1 MNYIKKLWPYLV
13 ALIVFTAVACIYMSP
28 VLDGKVIATS
38 DGIQGR
44 AAVQEAVS
52 YYQETGNRTWWT
64 GSMFSGMPNYQIGG
78 GRFTA
83 QNWMQPIREV
93 LLWGHSNVIAI
104 VLLYCLGFFALL
116 RSMKVDKWLSIV
128 GALAI
133 AFSSYFFIIIGAN
146 HHSKT
151 STLALMAAV
160 IAGFYLIFHG
170 HRKSGICLTMICSAV
185 GFFPHPQMS
194 YYMCFII
201 GAFWIAELCGPTS
214 SLPQRE
220 GDSTLA
226 SKSKSRWVTFGLN
239 TLLFVASFGIG
250 LGTGTGATFTNLEY
264 AQETMRGGGSDLA
277 KENDKENK
285 TDGLDLDYATAWS
298 YGIDECWTFLIPDYM
313 GGSSNYNVGSD
324 SELCEMMVQQ
334 GVQRKQAE
342 QFCQSLPMYWGDQPF
357 TAGPVYM
364 GAIVCLL
371 FVLGLFIVKGPY
383 KWALL
388 AVTILSV
395 MLSWGHNWM
404 SLTKFFFDVVPMYN
418 KFRAVSSILVIA
430 EVTMPLLGF
439 LALKRLCEVKQQAVE
454 AANGSVEKYNA
465 DASVKQMIRQ
475 LGMAAGVIAG
485 LLIIAF
491 ITTSGFTGPNDAGM
505 FSQLPDWLSDGI
517 ILQREAM
524 FKADWARTLG
534 FVLCAVAFLVVYLK
548 MYKMQGTALVAL
560 VMGALILGDMWP
572 VDKRYMNDGMFSK
585 GNSFEQAF
593 KMQPWEKQI
602 LDNDKDPN
610 FRVMNLAASTFNDA
624 RTSYRLKSIGGYSA
638 AKLRRYQ
645 DLIDEHL
652 SQMHW
657 PVIDMLN
664 AKYIIFNDKES
675 GQTGVQLN
683 PNAMGNAWYVDTL
696 IVVDTPNQECDGL
709 MEYDLHTTAVLDK
722 EFASQLKGYPEYAQ
736 IVNASDSAAT
746 VQLTKYTPEYLE
758 YDSQSSQ
765 DGTIVFSEIYY
776 PHGWKATIDGEPA
789 EHFRV
794 NYLLRALNVPA
805 GQHHIRFEFR
815 PESVEKGNMLSM
827 AFVIA
832 MYLIIVGC
840 VFLGFRKRNC

>member
-13 ALIVFTAVACIYMSP
+13 ALIVFTVVACVYMSP
-28 VLDGKVIATS
+28 VLDGMIIATS
-38 DGIQGR
+38 DGVQGR
-44 AAVQEAVS
+44 AAVHEAAE
-52 YYQETGNRTWWT
+52 YFQQTGNRTWWT

-78 GRFTA
+78 GRFEA
-83 QNWMQPIREV
+83 HNWMLPIRNV
-93 LLWGHSNVIAI
+93 LLWGHNNVIAI
-104 VLLYCLGFFALL
+104 VLFYCLGFFALI

-170 HRKSGICLTMICSAV
+170 HRKTGICLTMICSAV

-201 GAFWIAELCGPTS
+201 GFFWLAELFSVIFSKKEVTNENSLPSREGKGCVPFVIS
-214 SLPQRE
+214 SLIFA
-220 GDSTLA
+220 LA
-226 SKSKSRWVTFGLN
+226 
-239 TLLFVASFGIG
+239 FGIG

-264 AQETMRGGGSDLA
+264 AEETMRGGGSDLA
-277 KENDKENK
+277 KDNDSENK
-285 TDGLDLDYATAWS
+285 TKGLDLDYATAWS
-298 YGIDECWTFLIPDYM
+298 YGIDECWTFLIPNYM

-324 SELCEMMVQQ
+324 SPLCEMMISQ

-342 QFCQSLPMYWGDQPF
+342 QFCQSLPTYWGTQPF

-364 GAIVCLL
+364 GAVICLL
-371 FVLGLFIVKGPY
+371 FVLGLLIVKGPY

-388 AVTILSV
+388 GVTLLSV

-404 SLTKFFFDVVPMYN
+404 PLTKLFFDVVPMYN

-439 LALKRLCEVKQQAVE
+439 LALKRLCEDKGVKDM
-454 AANGSVEKYNA
+454 GKSV
-465 DASVKQMIRQ
+465 
-475 LGMAAGVIAG
+475 LTAGGIVVALLFIAMM
-485 LLIIAF
+485 
-491 ITTSGFTGPNDAGM
+491 TTSGFTSPNDEQM
-505 FSQLPDWLSDGI
+505 FSQLPEWLADGL
-517 ILQREAM
+517 ILQRQSM
-524 FKADWARTLG
+524 FQMDVWRSMF
-534 FVLCAVAFLVVYLK
+534 FVLIT
-548 MYKMQGTALVAL
+548 TALLFAFARSRKFNSVPAL
-560 VMGALILGDMWP
+560 AAILGVLVLADMWP
-572 VDKRYMNDGMFSK
+572 VDKRYMNDSMFSK
-585 GNSFEQAF
+585 GNSFDLAF

-610 FRVMNLAASTFNDA
+610 FRVMNLAVSTFNDA

-652 SQMHW
+652 SKMHW

-664 AKYIIFNDKES
+664 TKYLIVADRQTGE
-675 GQTGVQLN
+675 TGVQLN
-683 PNAMGNAWYVDTL
+683 PNAMGNAWFVDTL
-696 IVVDTPNQECDGL
+696 VVVDTPNQECDGL
-709 MEYDLHTTAVLDK
+709 MQYDLHNTAVLDK
-722 EFASQLKGYPEYAQ
+722 EFADNLNGYPEYAQ
-736 IVNASDSAAT
+736 IVNPTDSTAS
-746 VQLTKYTPEYLE
+746 VVLTKYTPEYIE

-776 PHGWKATIDGEPA
+776 PHGWQALIDGEKVD
-789 EHFRV
+789 HFRV

-832 MYLIIVGC
+832 MYLIIIGC
-840 VFLGFRKRNC
+840 VAANFIPKWHSNS

>member
-13 ALIVFTAVACIYMSP
+13 ALIVFAAVACIYMSP

-38 DGIQGR
+38 DGVQGR

-170 HRKSGICLTMICSAV
+170 HRKTGVCLTMICSAV

-201 GAFWIAELCGPTS
+201 GAFWLAELWTAIK
-214 SLPQRE
+214 
-220 GDSTLA
+220 D
-226 SKSKSRWVTFGLN
+226 KSWKAFGIS
-239 TLLFVASFGIG
+239 TLLFAASFGIG

-277 KENDKENK
+277 KESDGENK

-298 YGIDECWTFLIPDYM
+298 YGIDECWTFLIPNYM

-324 SELCEMMVQQ
+324 SPLCDMMVKQ

-342 QFCQSLPMYWGDQPF
+342 QFCQSLPTYWGTQPF

-364 GAIVCLL
+364 GAVVCLL
-371 FVLGLFIVKGPY
+371 FVLGLLIVKGPY
-383 KWALL
+383 KWAIL
-388 AVTILSV
+388 AVTILSI

-439 LALKRLCEVKQQAVE
+439 LALKRLCEVKNQAVVSSD
-454 AANGSVEKYNA
+454 GSVETYKN
-465 DASVKQMIRQ
+465 DGGVKEMIKQ
-475 LGMAAGVIAG
+475 LSIAG
-485 LLIIAF
+485 GVVVFLLMVAF
-491 ITTSGFTGPNDAGM
+491 FCTSGFSSPND
-505 FSQLPDWLSDGI
+505 
-517 ILQREAM
+517 EAM
-524 FKADWARTLG
+524 FAQLPEWLSEGILLQRNVMFTSDLWRTMG
-534 FVLCAVAFLVVYLK
+534 FVICTVVLLFVYLK
-548 MYKMQGTALVAL
+548 LPKFKGTGLLAIALGALV
-560 VMGALILGDMWP
+560 ILDMWP
-572 VDKRYMNDGMFSK
+572 VDKRYMNDSMFSK
-585 GNSFEQAF
+585 GNSFDQVF
-593 KMQPWEKQI
+593 KMQSWEKTI

-610 FRVMNLAASTFNDA
+610 FRVMNLAVSTFNDA

-652 SQMHW
+652 SKMHW

-664 AKYIIFNDKES
+664 TKYLIFKDQES
-675 GQTGVQLN
+675 GEIGVQQN

-696 IVVDTPNQECDGL
+696 VVVDTPNQECDGL

-722 EFASQLKGYPEYAQ
+722 EFAQNLKGYPEFAQ
-736 IVNASDSAAT
+736 IVNPADSTAS
-746 VQLTKYTPEYLE
+746 VVLTQYTPEYLE
-758 YDSQSSQ
+758 YEAQSKE

-776 PHGWKATIDGEPA
+776 PHGWKALIDGQPA

-827 AFVIA
+827 AFVIL
-832 MYLIIVGC
+832 MYLIIIGC
-840 VFLGFRKRNC
+840 IAVNFIPKKGKVEGTNL

>member
-1 MNYIKKLWPYLV
+1 MNYLKKIWPYLV
-13 ALIVFTAVACIYMSP
+13 AVIVFAVVACVYMSP

-83 QNWMQPIREV
+83 QTWMQPIREV

-104 VLLYCLGFFALL
+104 VLLYCLGFFALF

-146 HHSKT
+146 HHSKS

-170 HRKSGICLTMICSAV
+170 HRKTGICMTMICSAV

-194 YYMCFII
+194 FYMCFII
-201 GAFWIAELCGPTS
+201 GFFWLAELWNAYIAKNWKAFGI
-214 SLPQRE
+214 
-220 GDSTLA
+220 STA
-226 SKSKSRWVTFGLN
+226 
-239 TLLFVASFGIG
+239 LFAAAFGIG

-264 AQETMRGGGSDLA
+264 AQETMRGGGSDL
-277 KENDKENK
+277 KKDTDGENK
-285 TDGLDLDYATAWS
+285 TKGLDLDYATAWS

-313 GGSSNYNVGSD
+313 GGSSNYNVGAD
-324 SELCEMMVQQ
+324 SELCQMMIQQ

-371 FVLGLFIVKGPY
+371 FVLGLLVVKGPY
-383 KWALL
+383 KWAILC
-388 AVTILSV
+388 VTLLSV

-465 DASVKQMIRQ
+465 DASVKNLIKQ
-475 LGMAAGVIAG
+475 LGIAAAVIAG

-491 ITTSGFTGPNDAGM
+491 LSTSGFTGPNDANI
-505 FSQLPDWLSDGI
+505 FSQLPEWLSDGI
-517 ILQREAM
+517 IMQREAM
-524 FKADWARTLG
+524 FKADWARSLG

-548 MYKMQGTALVAL
+548 MYKIKGTGILAL
-560 VMGALILGDMWP
+560 VMGVLILGDMWP
-572 VDKRYMNDGMFSK
+572 VDKRYMNDSMFSK

-593 KMQPWEKQI
+593 KIQPWEKQI

-610 FRVMNLAASTFNDA
+610 FRVMNLATSTFNDA

-664 AKYIIFNDKES
+664 AKYIIFADKQS

-696 IVVDTPNQECDGL
+696 VVVDTPNQECDGL

-722 EFASQLKGYPEYAQ
+722 EFASNLKGYPEFAQ
-736 IVNASDSAAT
+736 IINEKDST
-746 VQLTKYTPEYLE
+746 ESVKLTKYTPEYLE
-758 YDSQSSQ
+758 YDAQSSV

-776 PHGWKATIDGEPA
+776 PHGWKALIDGEPA

-815 PESVEKGNMLSM
+815 PEAVDKGNMLSM
-827 AFVIA
+827 AFVIL
-832 MYLIIVGC
+832 MYLVIAVCLIGGYRGC
-840 VFLGFRKRNC
+840 KGNK

>member
-13 ALIVFTAVACIYMSP
+13 AIIVFAVVACIYMSP

-44 AAVQEAVS
+44 AAVQEAVQ

-78 GRFTA
+78 GRFAA

-170 HRKSGICLTMICSAV
+170 HKKTGICLTMICSAV

-201 GAFWIAELCGPTS
+201 GFFWLAELWEAVKTKAWKAFGIC
-214 SLPQRE
+214 SLIF
-220 GDSTLA
+220 A
-226 SKSKSRWVTFGLN
+226 I
-239 TLLFVASFGIG
+239 SFAIG

-264 AQETMRGGGSDLA
+264 AEETMRGGGSDLA
-277 KENDKENK
+277 KDTDTENK
-285 TDGLDLDYATAWS
+285 TKGLDLDYATAWS

-342 QFCQSLPMYWGDQPF
+342 QFCRSLPMYWGDQPF

-371 FVLGLFIVKGPY
+371 FVLGLLIVKGPY
-383 KWALL
+383 KWAIL
-388 AVTILSV
+388 AVTLLSV

-404 SLTKFFFDVVPMYN
+404 SLTKLFFDVVPMYN

-454 AANGSVEKYNA
+454 AAAGSVEKYNA

-475 LGMAAGVIAG
+475 LGIAAGIIAA

-491 ITTSGFTGPNDAGM
+491 LTTSGFTGPNDAGM

-534 FVLCAVAFLVVYLK
+534 FVLCAVAFLFVYLK
-548 MYKMQGTALVAL
+548 IYKMQGTALVAL
-560 VMGALILGDMWP
+560 VMGALILVDMWP
-572 VDKRYMNDGMFSK
+572 VDKRYMNDSMFSK

-610 FRVMNLAASTFNDA
+610 FRVMNLAVSTFNDA

-652 SQMHW
+652 SKMHW

-664 AKYIIFNDKES
+664 TKYLIVADRQTGE
-675 GQTGVQLN
+675 TGVQLN
-683 PNAMGNAWYVDTL
+683 PNAMGNAWFVDTL
-696 IVVDTPNQECDGL
+696 VVVDTPNQECDGL
-709 MEYDLHTTAVLDK
+709 MQYDLHNTAVLDK
-722 EFASQLKGYPEYAQ
+722 EFADNLKGYPEFAQ
-736 IVNASDSAAT
+736 IVNPVDSTAS
-746 VQLTKYTPEYLE
+746 VVLTKYTPEYIE

-776 PHGWKATIDGEPA
+776 PHGWQALIDGEKVD
-789 EHFRV
+789 HFRV

-832 MYLIIVGC
+832 MYLIIIGC
-840 VFLGFRKRNC
+840 VAANFIPKWHSNS

>member
-13 ALIVFTAVACIYMSP
+13 AIIVFAVVACIYMSP

-44 AAVQEAVS
+44 AAVQEAVQ

-78 GRFTA
+78 GRFAA

-133 AFSSYFFIIIGAN
+133 AFSSYFFIFIGAN

-170 HRKSGICLTMICSAV
+170 HKKTGICLTMICSAV

-201 GAFWIAELCGPTS
+201 GFFWLAELWEAVKTKAWKAFGIC
-214 SLPQRE
+214 SLIF
-220 GDSTLA
+220 A
-226 SKSKSRWVTFGLN
+226 I
-239 TLLFVASFGIG
+239 SFAIG

-264 AQETMRGGGSDLA
+264 AEETMRGGGSDLA
-277 KENDKENK
+277 KDTDTENK
-285 TDGLDLDYATAWS
+285 TKGLDLDYATAWS

-371 FVLGLFIVKGPY
+371 FVLGLLIVKGPY
-383 KWALL
+383 KWAIL
-388 AVTILSV
+388 AVTLLSV

-404 SLTKFFFDVVPMYN
+404 SLTKLFFDVVPMYN

-454 AANGSVEKYNA
+454 VAAGSVEKYNA

-475 LGMAAGVIAG
+475 LGIAAGIIAA

-491 ITTSGFTGPNDAGM
+491 LTTSGFTGPNDTGM

-534 FVLCAVAFLVVYLK
+534 FVLCAVAFLFVYLK
-548 MYKMQGTALVAL
+548 IYKMQGTALVAL
-560 VMGALILGDMWP
+560 VMGALILVDMWP
-572 VDKRYMNDGMFSK
+572 VDKRYMNDSMFSK

-610 FRVMNLAASTFNDA
+610 FRVMNLAVSTFNDA

-652 SQMHW
+652 SKMHW

-664 AKYIIFNDKES
+664 TKYLIVADRQTGE
-675 GQTGVQLN
+675 TGVQLN
-683 PNAMGNAWYVDTL
+683 PNAMGNAWFVDTL
-696 IVVDTPNQECDGL
+696 VVVDTPNQECDGL
-709 MEYDLHTTAVLDK
+709 MQYDLHNTAVLDK
-722 EFASQLKGYPEYAQ
+722 EFADNLKGYPEFAQ
-736 IVNASDSAAT
+736 IVNPVDSTAS
-746 VQLTKYTPEYLE
+746 VVLTKYTPEYIE
-758 YDSQSSQ
+758 YESQSSQ

-776 PHGWKATIDGEPA
+776 PHGWQALIDGEQVD
-789 EHFRV
+789 HFRV

-827 AFVIA
+827 AFVIL
-832 MYLIIVGC
+832 MYLIILGCIVVG
-840 VFLGFRKRNC
+840 VKQI

>member
-1 MNYIKKLWPYLV
+1 MNYIKKFWPYLV
-13 ALIVFTAVACIYMSP
+13 AIIVFAVVSCVYMSP

-38 DGIQGR
+38 DGVQGR
-44 AAVQEAVS
+44 AAVQEAVE
-52 YYQETGNRTWWT
+52 YYQQTGNRTWWT

-116 RSMKVDKWLSIV
+116 RSMKVDKLLSIV

-170 HRKSGICLTMICSAV
+170 HKKTGICLTMICSAV

-201 GAFWIAELCGPTS
+201 GFFWLAELWNAITH
-214 SLPQRE
+214 
-220 GDSTLA
+220 
-226 SKSKSRWVTFGLN
+226 KSWKAFGIS
-239 TLLFVASFGIG
+239 TLLFVAAFGIG
-250 LGTGTGATFTNLEY
+250 LGTGTGSTFTNLEY
-264 AQETMRGGGSDLA
+264 AEETMRGGGSDLA
-277 KENDKENK
+277 KETDNENK
-285 TDGLDLDYATAWS
+285 TKGLDLDYATAWS

-313 GGSSNYNVGSD
+313 GGSSNYNVGKD
-324 SELCEMMVQQ
+324 SELFDMMVKQ

-342 QFCQSLPMYWGDQPF
+342 QFCQSLPTYWGTQPF

-364 GAIVCLL
+364 GSIVCLL
-371 FVLGLFIVKGPY
+371 FVLGLLIVKGPY
-383 KWALL
+383 KWAILG
-388 AVTILSV
+388 VTILSV

-404 SLTKFFFDVVPMYN
+404 SLTKLFFDVVPMYN

-439 LALKRLCEVKQQAVE
+439 LALKRLCEVKNE
-454 AANGSVEKYNA
+454 AIEKSNGSVDLYNA
-465 DASVKQMIRQ
+465 SSDVKNMIRQ
-475 LGMAAGVIAG
+475 LGIAG
-485 LLIIAF
+485 AIITGLLLVAYF
-491 ITTSGFTGPNDAGM
+491 TTSGFVSPNDEAM
-505 FSQLPDWLSDGI
+505 FSQLPEWLSDGI
-517 ILQREAM
+517 VLQREAM
-524 FKADWARTLG
+524 FHADLFRSLG
-534 FVLCAVAFLVVYLK
+534 FVLCALVFLVVYMK
-548 MYKMQGTALVAL
+548 MYKMKGTGIVAL
-560 VMGALILGDMWP
+560 VLGALVLCDMWP
-572 VDKRYMNDGMFSK
+572 VDKRYMNDEMFSK

-610 FRVMNLAASTFNDA
+610 FRVMNLAVSTFNDA

-652 SQMHW
+652 SKMHW

-664 AKYIIFNDKES
+664 TKYLIFKDQQS
-675 GQTGVQLN
+675 GEIGVQQN

-696 IVVDTPNQECDGL
+696 VVVDTPNQECDGL

-722 EFASQLKGYPEYAQ
+722 EFAQNLNGYPEFAQ
-736 IVNASDSAAT
+736 IVNTKDSTAT
-746 VQLTKYTPEYLE
+746 VELTKYTPEYIE
-758 YDSQSSQ
+758 YDAKSTE

-776 PHGWKATIDGEPA
+776 PHGWKALIDGEPTD
-789 EHFRV
+789 HFRV

-832 MYLIIVGC
+832 MYLIIIGC
-840 VFLGFRKRNC
+840 IAVNFIPKKD

>member
-13 ALIVFTAVACIYMSP
+13 AIIVFAVVACIYMSP

-44 AAVQEAVS
+44 AAVQEAVQ

-78 GRFTA
+78 GRFAA

-170 HRKSGICLTMICSAV
+170 HKKTGICLTMICSAV

-201 GAFWIAELCGPTS
+201 GFFWLAELWEAVKTKAWKAFGIC
-214 SLPQRE
+214 SLIF
-220 GDSTLA
+220 A
-226 SKSKSRWVTFGLN
+226 I
-239 TLLFVASFGIG
+239 SFAIG

-264 AQETMRGGGSDLA
+264 AEETMRGGGSDLA
-277 KENDKENK
+277 KDTDTENK
-285 TDGLDLDYATAWS
+285 TKGLDLDYATAWS

-371 FVLGLFIVKGPY
+371 FVLGLLIVKGPY
-383 KWALL
+383 KWAIL
-388 AVTILSV
+388 AVTLLSV

-404 SLTKFFFDVVPMYN
+404 SLTKLFFDVVPMYN

-454 AANGSVEKYNA
+454 AAAGSVEKYNA
-465 DASVKQMIRQ
+465 DSSVKQMIRQ
-475 LGMAAGVIAG
+475 LGIAAGIIAA

-491 ITTSGFTGPNDAGM
+491 LTTSGFTGPNDAGM

-534 FVLCAVAFLVVYLK
+534 FVLCAVAFLFVYLK
-548 MYKMQGTALVAL
+548 IYKMQGTALVAL
-560 VMGALILGDMWP
+560 VMGALILVDMWP
-572 VDKRYMNDGMFSK
+572 VDKRYMNDSMFSK

-610 FRVMNLAASTFNDA
+610 FRVMNLAVSTFNDA

-652 SQMHW
+652 SKMHW

-664 AKYIIFNDKES
+664 TKYLIVADRQTGE
-675 GQTGVQLN
+675 TGVQLN
-683 PNAMGNAWYVDTL
+683 PNAMGNAWFVDTL

-709 MEYDLHTTAVLDK
+709 MQYDLHNTAVLDK
-722 EFASQLKGYPEYAQ
+722 EYAQNLKGYPEYAQ
-736 IVNASDSAAT
+736 IVNPADSTAS
-746 VQLTKYTPEYLE
+746 VVLTKYTPEYIE

-776 PHGWKATIDGEPA
+776 PHGWQALIDGEKVD
-789 EHFRV
+789 HFRV

-827 AFVIA
+827 AFVIL
-832 MYLIIVGC
+832 MYLIILGCIVVG
-840 VFLGFRKRNC
+840 VKQI

>member
-1 MNYIKKLWPYLV
+1 MNYIKKIWPYLV
-13 ALIVFTAVACIYMSP
+13 ALIVFSAVACIYMSP

-201 GAFWIAELCGPTS
+201 GFFWLAELWDAIQSKAWKAFGI
-214 SLPQRE
+214 
-220 GDSTLA
+220 STA
-226 SKSKSRWVTFGLN
+226 
-239 TLLFVASFGIG
+239 LFVVSFGIG
-250 LGTGTGATFTNLEY
+250 LGTGSGATFTNLEY

-277 KENDKENK
+277 KDNDKENK

-298 YGIDECWTFLIPDYM
+298 YGIDECWTFLIPNYM
-313 GGSSNYNVGSD
+313 GGSNHYYVGKESSIYD
-324 SELCEMMVQQ
+324 LLLDNGVPKKSAEQLCE
-334 GVQRKQAE
+334 
-342 QFCQSLPMYWGDQPF
+342 SYPLPTYWGDQPF

-388 AVTILSV
+388 AVTLLSV

-404 SLTKFFFDVVPMYN
+404 GLTRFFFENVPMYN

-430 EVTMPLLGF
+430 EITMPLLGF
-439 LALKRLCEVKQQAVE
+439 LALKRLTDAKREALDAAVSSAAMYTEAPLIQQL
-454 AANGSVEKYNA
+454 SRK
-465 DASVKQMIRQ
+465 IW
-475 LGMAAGVIAG
+475 MATGVVVV
-485 LLIIAF
+485 LLLVALM
-491 ITTSGFTGPNDAGM
+491 TTSGFSGPYDASQFGNLALQL
-505 FSQLPDWLSDGI
+505 FGEPQLPSWLSDGI
-517 ILQREAM
+517 IMQRQAM
-524 FKADWARTLG
+524 FRNDVWRSLG
-534 FVLCAVAFLVVYLK
+534 FVILSAAILFFFIRSHKFNSTAILASLLGVLVL
-548 MYKMQGTALVAL
+548 A
-560 VMGALILGDMWP
+560 DMWP
-572 VDKRYMNDGMFSK
+572 VNKRYMNDDMFSK
-585 GNSFEQAF
+585 SNSFDQAF
-593 KMQPWEKQI
+593 KIQPWEKQI

-610 FRVMNLAASTFNDA
+610 FRVMNLAANTFNDA

-652 SQMHW
+652 SKMHW

-664 AKYIIFNDKES
+664 AKYIIFADQES

-696 IVVDTPNQECDGL
+696 VVVDTPNQECDGL

-736 IVNASDSAAT
+736 IVNAADSTAS
-746 VQLTKYTPEYLE
+746 VKLTKYTPEYLE
-758 YDSQSSQ
+758 YDAQSSQ

-815 PESVEKGNMLSM
+815 PESVEKGNLLSM
-827 AFVIA
+827 AFVIM
-832 MYLIIVGC
+832 MYLIIAGC
-840 VFLGFRKRNC
+840 VIKGILGETKRN

>member
-1 MNYIKKLWPYLV
+1 MSKFKNLWPYLV
-13 ALIVFTAVACIYMSP
+13 AIIVFAVVACVYMSP

-78 GRFTA
+78 GRFIS

-170 HRKSGICLTMICSAV
+170 HRKTGVCMTMVCTAV

-194 YYMCFII
+194 YYMCFIL
-201 GAFWIAELCGPTS
+201 GFFWLAELCEAFKTKLWKAFVIS
-214 SLPQRE
+214 
-220 GDSTLA
+220 
-226 SKSKSRWVTFGLN
+226 
-239 TLLFVASFGIG
+239 TLLFAAAFGIG
-250 LGTGTGATFTNLEY
+250 LGTGTGSVFTNLEY
-264 AQETMRGGGSDLA
+264 AEETMRGGGSDLA
-277 KENDKENK
+277 KASDTENK
-285 TDGLDLDYATAWS
+285 TKGLDLDYATAWS

-324 SELCEMMVQQ
+324 SELCEIMIKN
-334 GVQRKQAE
+334 GVQRRQAE
-342 QFCQSLPMYWGDQPF
+342 QFCQSLPTYWGTQPF
-357 TAGPVYM
+357 TVGPVYM
-364 GAIVCLL
+364 GAIICFL
-371 FVLGLFIVKGPY
+371 FVLGLLIVKGPY

-388 AVTILSV
+388 AVTLLSV

-404 SLTKFFFDVVPMYN
+404 VFTKFFFEVVPMYN

-430 EVTMPLLGF
+430 EVTMPLLAF
-439 LALKRLCEVKQQAVE
+439 LALKRLCEIKQQAVSL
-454 AANGSVEKYNA
+454 ADGSATKYNTLPE
-465 DASVKQMIRQ
+465 VKWLTRQ
-475 LGMAAGVIAG
+475 LGIAG
-485 LLIIAF
+485 GVLAVLLLMALF
-491 ITTSGFTGPNDAGM
+491 TTSGFESPNDEAM
-505 FSQLPDWLSDGI
+505 FSQLPEWLSDGI
-517 ILQREAM
+517 VMQRHAM
-524 FKADWARTLG
+524 FTTDLYRSLGFILCALVLLVAYVKIYKFKGTGLLALTLG
-534 FVLCAVAFLVVYLK
+534 V
-548 MYKMQGTALVAL
+548 
-560 VMGALILGDMWP
+560 LILMDMWP
-572 VDKRYMNDGMFSK
+572 VDKRYMNDAMFSK

-610 FRVMNLAASTFNDA
+610 FRVMNLAANTFNDA

-652 SQMHW
+652 SKMHW

-664 AKYIIFNDKES
+664 AKYLIYTDKQTGE
-675 GQTGVQLN
+675 TGVQQN

-696 IVVDTPNQECDGL
+696 VVVDTPNQECEGL
-709 MEYDLHTTAVLDK
+709 MEYDLHTTAILDK
-722 EFASQLKGYPEYAQ
+722 EFADQLNGYPEFAQ
-736 IVNASDSAAT
+736 IVNPTDSTAQVT
-746 VQLTKYTPEYLE
+746 LTKYTPEFIE
-758 YDSQSSQ
+758 YEAESAE

-776 PHGWKATIDGEPA
+776 PHGWKATIDGKPT

-815 PESVEKGNMLSM
+815 PESVDKGNMLSM

-832 MYLIIVGC
+832 MYLIIAGC
-840 VFLGFRKRNC
+840 IAVNFLPKNKKSSI